1 MPLIN
6 PMFWS
11 LMLTHDSLTR
21 AFTPLYSCSEISLSH
36 LSLHI
41 SRVNWNVILWCLHFH
56 PSFWINWL
64 FKMSFYACR
73 LSGFSCV
80 QLFNSMD
87 YSPSGFSVNEFLQAR
102 ILECHALLQG
112 SFCSSLY
119 LSFSLK
125 VPQRYKSLL
134 VLTMP
139 KPLTVWITIN
149 WGKFWKRWEYK
160 STWPASWEIC
170 MQVKRQQLETDM
182 DWFPIGKGVC
192 QGCILSP
199 CLFNLYAEYIMR
211 NVGWMKHKLESKLLE
226 EISIISD
233 MQMTPPLWQKVKK
246 N

>member
-1 MPLIN
+1 MKSVLPTNYLSQVRSHQVAFDTSKKILSIEIGITGTWSLSSLAGASLHTMPLIN

-87 YSPSGFSVNEFLQAR
+87 YSPSGFSVNEFLQER

-149 WGKFWKRWEYK
+149 WGKFWKRWEYQN
-160 STWPASWEIC
+160 TWSASWEIC
-170 MQVKRQQLETDM
+170 MQDRKQQLELDM
-182 DWFPIGKGVC
+182 EQQTG
-192 QGCILSP
+192 
-199 CLFNLYAEYIMR
+199 
-211 NVGWMKHKLESKLLE
+211 SK
-226 EISIISD
+226 
-233 MQMTPPLWQKVKK
+233 
-246 N
+246 